1 MARKKTENEVKEDML
16 KKEGL
21 EGEKTDQAEEPEG
34 EETDQAAQTEG
45 KETGQA
51 VPDRN
56 SAHQKERMV
65 ETIVEYLRVRAGA
78 GTHYVGVAI
87 LNEPEGKKKQHCI
100 VKEKKGW
107 GLLKEYQ
114 EHENGWYG
122 LEFTRPAE

>member
-65 ETIVEYLRVRAGA
+65 E
-78 GTHYVGVAI
+78 
-87 LNEPEGKKKQHCI
+87 
-100 VKEKKGW
+100 
-107 GLLKEYQ
+107 
-114 EHENGWYG
+114 
-122 LEFTRPAE
+122 

>member
-34 EETDQAAQTEG
+34 EETDQA
-45 KETGQA
+45 
-51 VPDRN
+51 
-56 SAHQKERMV
+56 AHQKERMV

-114 EHENGWYG
+114 EHENGWIC

>member
-21 EGEKTDQAEEPEG
+21 EGEK
-34 EETDQAAQTEG
+34 TDQAAQTEG

-114 EHENGWYG
+114 EHENGWIC

>member
-1 MARKKTENEVKEDML
+1 MARKKPENKVKEDML
-16 KKEGL
+16 KKEGI
-21 EGEKTDQAEEPEG
+21 EGEETDQAEEPEG
-34 EETDQAAQTEG
+34 EKPDQTVQPEG

-51 VPDRN
+51 DPDRN
-56 SAHQKERMV
+56 PDSQKERMV
-65 ETIVEYLRVRAGA
+65 ETTVEYLRVRAGA
-78 GTHYVGVAI
+78 GTHYVEVAI

-114 EHENGWYG
+114 EHENGWIC